1 MKNKI
6 QKIILL
12 LIVVFTAGCVK
23 IDVKMNI
30 TNSKKMDLT
39 YIYAIKKERTN
50 DGTAKFLENS
60 ERLRLEN

>member
-1 MKNKI
+1 MKKKI

-39 YIYAIKKERTN
+39 YIYAIKKEQTS
-50 DGTAKFLENS
+50 DGKAKF
-60 ERLRLEN
+60 